1 MKLSQALTLLVLI
14 IVIALSGCTS
24 PDSGVQP
31 SSQPS
36 ATHEATISV
45 TPIEQPAGPITIG
58 TINGTQVRLS
68 DLKVSMVRGNGTV
81 QAENFTVVLE
91 NTGADP
97 VNNVGFN
104 FREKDLP
111 TGERYFS
118 KVYLVG
124 TIPGNGNVTY
134 PLTTPDHRS
143 SNSVIVDVDIYWG
156 EQLEYKNSYK
166 KSYTLV
172 GMSSSG

>member
-1 MKLSQALTLLVLI
+1 MKLSQALTYLSIL
-14 IVIALSGCTS
+14 IVITLSGCAS
-24 PDSGVQP
+24 PNSSVQP
-31 SSQPS
+31 SPQPS
-36 ATHEATISV
+36 ATSPTATTSV
-45 TPIEQPAGPITIG
+45 TPIGQPQGPITIG
-58 TINGTQVRLS
+58 TINGTQIRLS
-68 DLKVSMVRGNGTV
+68 DIKVSMVHGNGTT

-91 NTGADP
+91 NTGTDP
-97 VNNVGFN
+97 VDNVGFN

-111 TGERYFS
+111 TGEQYFS

-124 TIPGNGNVTY
+124 TIPGNGNITY
-134 PLTTPDHRS
+134 PLTTPDHES

-172 GMSSSG
+172 GMPSG